1 MFTRLAAQGFPCPSL
16 GKCLGQIVLWQKVC
30 RSHLV
35 GNRASGSLRQVT
47 CSHLGEPLP
56 LRPAMLFRVLLLM
69 SLTSASLTWLSRLGQ
84 SPTDVVTVL
93 DTLRRGG
100 YYTRSWG
107 VVLRILHVT
116 DTHLL
121 TRTTFANNNTFHIS
135 QLFLEG
141 QYCWEL

>member
-1 MFTRLAAQGFPCPSL
+1 M
-16 GKCLGQIVLWQKVC
+16 
-30 RSHLV
+30 

-100 YYTRSWG
+100 YYTRS
-107 VVLRILHVT
+107 
-116 DTHLL
+116 
-121 TRTTFANNNTFHIS
+121 
-135 QLFLEG
+135 
-141 QYCWEL
+141 